1 MTRSEAKRIR
11 EILEEAVQSLDD
23 ATAEEVIMFF
33 PIVDE
38 NTTELV
44 KGKRYR
50 HNGKLKKAKKNYKAQ
65 ANGHY
70 KFEDNDDFWEHDNRH

>member
-33 PIVDE
+33 PEATDDIE
-38 NTTELV
+38 IV

-50 HNGKLKKAKKNYKAQ
+50 HNGKLKKAKKEKKKKD
-65 ANGHY
+65 
-70 KFEDNDDFWEHDNRH
+70 KFKPDEIFEGEERGK